1 MIGEMGRWSIPVEKL
16 VAKAK
21 LDIATVVRAATW
33 EVFSRVVLRSPVDTG
48 RFRANWNISYGQP
61 DITTSDNTDAAGSSK
76 SAEIQRAILSLPVGG
91 TMYLCNSLPYAT
103 VLEYGGYPN
112 PPIAGSRKKG
122 ETELTIHVVNGF
134 SMQAPSGMVRVSA
147 QEFADAVR
155 RAVE

>member
-1 MIGEMGRWSIPVEKL
+1 MGRWSIPVEKL
-16 VAKAK
+16 AAKAK

-76 SAEIQRAILSLPVGG
+76 LAEVQKAILALPVGG
-91 TMYLCNSLPYAT
+91 TVYLCNSLPYAH

-112 PPIAGSRKKG
+112 PPLYGSRKRG
-122 ETELTIHVVNGF
+122 ETEMTIHVVDGY
-134 SMQAPSGMVRVSA
+134 SMQAPAGMIRISA

-155 RAVE
+155 SAVE